1 MIQDTSF
8 IIDILR
14 GDENAKRLLDIVKK
28 ESRPQKVSS
37 VTVLELY
44 EGVAR
49 SQTPDTKQ
57 EQILEILETKHV
69 VSADHTVMRKAG
81 KLSGELIDGGERIE
95 REDCIIAA
103 TAILND
109 EPLITRNT
117 KHFGRIDTLEVR
129 SY

>member
-8 IIDILR
+8 IIDLLR
-14 GDENAKRLLDIVKK
+14 GDENATHLLDILEK
-28 ESRPQKVSS
+28 EARPQKVAA

-49 SQTPDTKQ
+49 SQTSEEKGNR
-57 EQILEILETKHV
+57 ILEVLETKHV

-81 KLSGELIDGGERIE
+81 KLSGTLINDGDRIE

-103 TAILND
+103 TALLND
-109 EPLITRNT
+109 ESIVTRNA
-117 KHFGRIDTLEVR
+117 KHFGRIDGLEVQ